1 MMQEN
6 YLAKWLNNELT
17 EKELEEFKSSEEYK
31 SYQRIVDATNSIE
44 APQFNEQEALTAV
57 LNKRTLND
65 PKVIQ
70 LNPFKKFMRVAAA
83 AVILML
89 GTYFY
94 MNSLDE
100 KITTQFA
107 ENKEILLP
115 DNSEVMLN
123 ADSQISY
130 SKKNWT
136 AERNI
141 DLKGEAFFKV
151 AKGEKFTVA
160 TDAGTVTVLGTQ
172 FNVENR
178 NGIFEVTCYE
188 GLVSVTFKGKETKLP
203 AGNSFLTLDGKIVAT
218 EVVNTTLPS
227 WMKAE
232 STFKSMPLKYVLEE
246 FERQHDFEVTTE
258 NIDLTKSYT
267 GSFSN
272 TDVNLALKSIS
283 IPSGIKFK
291 LEGKKVLFH
300 AKKAD

>member
-1 MMQEN
+1 MQEN

-57 LNKRTLND
+57 YNKRTLND

-160 TDAGTVTVLGTQ
+160 TDAGTVTVQ
-172 FNVENR
+172 
-178 NGIFEVTCYE
+178 C
-188 GLVSVTFKGKETKLP
+188 
-203 AGNSFLTLDGKIVAT
+203 
-218 EVVNTTLPS
+218 
-227 WMKAE
+227 
-232 STFKSMPLKYVLEE
+232 
-246 FERQHDFEVTTE
+246 
-258 NIDLTKSYT
+258 
-267 GSFSN
+267 
-272 TDVNLALKSIS
+272 
-283 IPSGIKFK
+283 
-291 LEGKKVLFH
+291 
-300 AKKAD
+300 